1 MDGLRQ
7 RFERFLEQRNLATEA
22 LGALEAKTGVDKR
35 YLAAGAA
42 TLLSLYL
49 LFGYGASLL
58 CNLIGFAYPAYAS
71 YREPKQRGRHC
82 VAHLLGGI
90 RPVRAGRV
98 LQRST
103 PVLVPFLLRGQV
115 RLPVV
120 LHASRPLERG
130 SHAVSSRHT
139 STVSKA
145 SRGRGQHHER
155 PQRAGPGRGSRN
167 NEGHQS
173 KRDSALEGQ
182 VKSLPSPC
190 AEKPASQ
197 LHSKASADSPADSPV
212 ESTTS
217 PSSPSKPALRSS
229 TNLGHSQPQSPA
241 TGSANGTQLPG
252 RLRGGLRSRANSSS
266 QPQAPGQPQAR
277 GQSQP
282 PRQPQVHGWQRA
294 RPSITASGPSQ
305 TAHQSSGSA
314 QHPST
319 SPSQGPPLVKSP
331 SGTTIP
337 PQPPNKTPDGPG
349 ASAPNSSRR
358 HQKRPTTKA
367 TSSTSVP
374 KLPASCQ
381 SESSL
386 EYSSESTT
394 EATCSWPH
402 HRHGFRYL
410 QHCWRLKHLA
420 C

>member
-1 MDGLRQ
+1 MSRHS
-7 RFERFLEQRNLATEA
+7 
-22 LGALEAKTGVDKR
+22 AKPVSTVRVRGVSAVQSHR
-35 YLAAGAA
+35 
-42 TLLSLYL
+42 
-49 LFGYGASLL
+49 L
-58 CNLIGFAYPAYAS
+58 CIPRICFDQS
-71 YREPKQRGRHC
+71 YRERKQRGRHC

-90 RPVRAGRV
+90 RPVWAGRV

-120 LHASRPLERG
+120 LHGSRPLERG

-155 PQRAGPGRGSRN
+155 PQRADPGRGSRN
-167 NEGHQS
+167 NEGHPAGPGPQPGSHHPGGCGSGPLTALGADWRSLHSQS

-182 VKSLPSPC
+182 VKCLPSPC
-190 AEKPASQ
+190 AEKPAGQ
-197 LHSKASADSPADSPV
+197 LHSKASADPPADSPV
-212 ESTTS
+212 ESTAS
-217 PSSPSKPALRSS
+217 PASPSKPALRSS
-229 TNLGHSQPQSPA
+229 TNLGHSQPRSPA
-241 TGSANGTQLPG
+241 TGPANGTQLPG
-252 RLRGGLRSRANSSS
+252 KLRGGLRSQANSSS

-282 PRQPQVHGWQRA
+282 PRQPQVHGRQHA

-314 QHPST
+314 QRPST
-319 SPSQGPPLVKSP
+319 SSSQGPPLVQSP

-374 KLPASCQ
+374 KLPAACQ